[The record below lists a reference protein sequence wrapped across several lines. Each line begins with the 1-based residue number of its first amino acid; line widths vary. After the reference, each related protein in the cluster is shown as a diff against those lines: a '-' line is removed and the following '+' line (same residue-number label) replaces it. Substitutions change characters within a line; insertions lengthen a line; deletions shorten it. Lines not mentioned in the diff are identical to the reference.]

1 MNAAK
6 ELRNKIKT
14 IKAKDK
20 GKQGKFL
27 ASIYIRPGLYY
38 TFSVNAKKS
47 VSDVLTTASNA
58 KVKYDV
64 KKEDKPKPTIK
75 EVKKNG

>member
-14 IKAKDK
+14 IKANNKN
-20 GKQGKFL
+20 KQGKFL
-27 ASIYIRPGLYY
+27 ASIEIRPKLYY
-38 TFSVNAKKS
+38 TFSMNTKKS
-47 VSDVLTTASNA
+47 VSDVLTAAEYA